1 MSKNHYTTIDDDVR
15 RKTLRGDATG
25 LCVYLEIKSRVGT
38 HEEMWASASAIADST
53 GLGIATV
60 KRAIKR
66 LRASGL
72 ISTVRKTGR
81 VMYTALSNRYHN
93 DTADR
98 YHDDT
103 SQPNRYHND
112 TGIGINLIHHRYH
125 NDTLSILKKNT
136 NKENSFKGDE
146 KKKSNPVNV
155 VSETGKETPKGDTMD
170 TNQVIDSYSYEPSDR
185 LREWA
190 GRTYPNL
197 DVDDAVVGFRSFNAG
212 KLTYGTWER
221 MFTCWLKRRA
231 VIANVA
237 PVHRHVHSWYCRH
250 SLQVLGIEQPQAA
263 DHMHALEVIATC
275 LNNRMTDRAE
285 ILTKA
290 MRECDDPL
298 LHDMVDMIGLER

>member
-1 MSKNHYTTIDDDVR
+1 MSTNHYTTIDDDVR

-66 LRASGL
+66 LRALGL

-81 VMYTALSNRYHN
+81 VMYTALSNRYHI
-93 DTADR
+93 DTDDR

-103 SQPNRYHND
+103 GKPNRYHND
-112 TGIGINLIHHRYH
+112 TDTGINLIRHRYH

-136 NKENSFKGDE
+136 NEGTSFKGGE
-146 KKKSNPVNV
+146 KKKSNPVTDD
-155 VSETGKETPKGDTMD
+155 VSETKGETMD
-170 TNQVIDSYSYEPSDR
+170 ANRVIDSYSYEPSDR

-212 KLTYGTWER
+212 KMAYGTWER
-221 MFTCWLKRRA
+221 MFTGWLRKRA
-231 VIANVA
+231 VIANMP

-250 SLQVLGIEQPQAA
+250 ALSVLGIDQPQAA
-263 DHMHALEVIATC
+263 DHMHALEVIAKC
-275 LNNRMTDRAE
+275 LNNRMTDRTE